1 MECSGQESGL
11 LQVVRVLL
19 ERLGEELW
27 WLETL
32 ERRGWMMDQ
41 RQALV
46 RRQPRHVQSVIRSAE
61 DWSLVDVLQL
71 TAVRYSPI
79 GLCVL
84 AVLEESSVFT
94 YTYSASKHEASLGP
108 PANPARQAS
117 STELAPLLRSH

>member
-46 RRQPRHVQSVIRSAE
+46 RRQPRHVLSVIRSAE

-94 YTYSASKHEASLGP
+94 YTCSASKHEASV
-108 PANPARQAS
+108 
-117 STELAPLLRSH
+117 